1 MGAVLSSI
9 EHTKK
14 HKYSQAAETI
24 NASFTPF
31 VVTAE
36 AKTFIR
42 HLAEKIAAIWHKS
55 YSEVLGYV
63 RARMLFAVLRATNLC
78 IRGSRVKWRR
88 RMELGFHTC
97 QNEF

>member
-1 MGAVLSSI
+1 MRILTCIVMWVQFFPPSI

-31 VVTAE
+31 VVTADGALGLE

-42 HLAEKIAAIWHKS
+42 HLADKIGVIWHRS
-55 YSEVLGYV
+55 NSEVL
-63 RARMLFAVLRATNLC
+63 A
-78 IRGSRVKWRR
+78 
-88 RMELGFHTC
+88 C
-97 QNEF
+97 QNAFCCPSCYESVHSWQ